1 MRKSATVVTSVTWFI
16 LTGGV
21 GAVLVPWWLT
31 GWRLQPVH
39 AYSGFVRLIGAV
51 LIVVGLVPPI
61 HVFAQFVR
69 AGGTPMPGAMTTRL
83 VVTGFNRY
91 VRNPIYLGAVT
102 IFVGEAVLLWQV
114 SMLVYALAAWAGI
127 AAFVH
132 WFEEPTLVRRFGADY
147 EEYRQAVL
155 AWIPRRHPWD
165 GLDHPHTQ

>member
-1 MRKSATVVTSVTWFI
+1 MTWFI

-31 GWRLQPVH
+31 GWQVQHPLDWSAGLAR
-39 AYSGFVRLIGAV
+39 SIGAV
-51 LIVVGLVPPI
+51 LIVVGLIPPV

-114 SMLVYALAAWAGI
+114 TLLVYALAAWVGI
-127 AAFVH
+127 AAFAH

-147 EEYRQAVL
+147 EEYRREVP

-165 GLDHPHTQ
+165 GLDQPHTQ